1 MKSIEKLQKQVDEL
15 QAECEARGRALE
27 SNLKRIHEL
36 ESECSECCYKQEFD
50 NIEQR
55 YMPLP
60 VDKNGEVVRIGDE
73 LYYEGYNQQFK
84 VGCISI
90 QYAHAYVKDAPNGD
104 TWKPE
109 ECVHVKSDPLKEL
122 LVDMGEE
129 IWNTCC
135 TCQTTWSDSGLD
147 GIEERYAERI
157 REALGV
163 D

>member
-60 VDKNGEVVRIGDE
+60 LDADGVPIHVGDRLSHANKSEFVVNGITFYHNTWRVVTDLATLDDGFQMRWA
-73 LYYEGYNQQFK
+73 K
-84 VGCISI
+84 
-90 QYAHAYVKDAPNGD
+90 
-104 TWKPE
+104 
-109 ECVHVKSDPLKEL
+109 ECRHVKPDPLIEL
-122 LVDMGEE
+122 LEEFAYKVCDTNVDSAEF
-129 IWNTCC
+129 
-135 TCQTTWSDSGLD
+135 
-147 GIEERYAERI
+147 ERYAERI
-157 REALGV
+157 RELMEV
-163 D
+163 DNG

>member
-60 VDKNGEVVRIGDE
+60 LDADGVPWHIGDE
-73 LYYEGYNQQFK
+73 IEGHGVLHSMSVNRHGWSFF
-84 VGCISI
+84 GTAIDPAI
-90 QYAHAYVKDAPNGD
+90 HR
-104 TWKPE
+104 
-109 ECVHVKSDPLKEL
+109 HVKPDPLKEL
-122 LVDMGEE
+122 LCDMIHEYGSTDALTE
-129 IWNTCC
+129 TVA
-135 TCQTTWSDSGLD
+135 DK
-147 GIEERYAERI
+147 YADCI
-157 REALGV
+157 RELTKEGG
-163 D
+163 DD